1 VPVAGRVE
9 IAAHLAER
17 ELEIVERARL
27 ALHHDAAVECA
38 AAMLEAA
45 LQRDLVGLHDLHCF
59 LLRPRPA
66 GPRTETIHPI
76 EHSLTSR

>member
-17 ELEIVERARL
+17 ELEVVERAGL
-27 ALHHDAAVECA
+27 AFHHDAAVERA

-45 LQRDLVGLHDLHCF
+45 L
-59 LLRPRPA
+59 
-66 GPRTETIHPI
+66 
-76 EHSLTSR
+76 